1 MEILG
6 WLLTGAAALGS
17 IALGVRGVVTQN
29 ENWLCKLILIFHGS
43 GGRSK

>member
-6 WLLTGAAALGS
+6 WLLMGAATLGS
-17 IALGVRGVVTQN
+17 ITLGVRAVVTQN
-29 ENWLCKLILIFHGS
+29 ENWLCKLILIFHGP